1 MSPCW
6 PAERTDRTDCDNSQ
20 NGALKH
26 AVAVINYRGS
36 ALTTD
41 VAGEVFERR
50 LAGWLLVVALDA
62 SVVPSIAEWSG
73 SLAKGS
79 KKPCFSG
86 DHGTQSL
93 FPRFKLK
100 IQMNSQ

>member
-1 MSPCW
+1 
-6 PAERTDRTDCDNSQ
+6 
-20 NGALKH
+20 LKH
-26 AVAVINYRGS
+26 AVAVIDDRGS

-41 VAGEVFERR
+41 VAGEVSERR
-50 LAGWLLVVALDA
+50 LAGSLLVVA

-79 KKPCFSG
+79 KKPWFSG